1 MPIADNAVA
10 LTVAKMYKAEAAY
23 DAVRDAVVPGEYP
36 IDAVVEF
43 HGRLKVGVDYRAK
56 NHQRLNPLKLIAI
69 LLDGIPKQVR
79 NARLREAIARIAAGE
94 TPDVDDLKA
103 ETDAAVAELMQATEE
118 PSRGRVTYIGD
129 ATLGGGII
137 VPV

>member
-1 MPIADNAVA
+1 MPIANVAVA
-10 LTVAKMYKAEAAY
+10 LAVAKLYGKEAA
-23 DAVRDAVVPGEYP
+23 DNVRDAVGPGEYP
-36 IDAVVEF
+36 IDAVVAF
-43 HGRLKVGVDYRAK
+43 NGRLKVGNDYRAK

-79 NARLREAIARIAAGE
+79 NARIREAIARIAAGE
-94 TPDVDDLKA
+94 VPDVDDLKA

-118 PSRGRVTYIGD
+118 PARGRATYIGD
-129 ATLGGGII
+129 AVLAGGVI